1 MKPSEPLDD
10 FSAEE
15 QARLAALPHARLP
28 AAMLEKKIITALKA
42 NGQLRQAPTPQ
53 PRSLPRLATAS
64 VSFLLIFMLGFL
76 LGRRQSILPVAP
88 NQQAMFML
96 LLYESPEAVGNES
109 DKVVE
114 YSHWAKSLRE
124 EKHAISGEKL
134 KEGGRLLRQAQGRL
148 EISEVGHQ
156 NRREALGGYFLIEA
170 RDIEDALRIAE
181 RCPHLKYGGAIELR
195 QIDKI

>member
-15 QARLAALPHARLP
+15 QARLAALPHTRLP

-53 PRSLPRLATAS
+53 PGSLPRLAT
-64 VSFLLIFMLGFL
+64 VSLSFVLIFMLGFL
-76 LGRRQSILPVAP
+76 LGRRQSIVPVAP

-96 LLYESPEAVGNES
+96 LLYESPEAAGSES

-124 EKHAISGEKL
+124 ANRAITGEKL
-134 KEGGRLLRQAQGRL
+134 KDGGRLLRQAQGRL
-148 EISEVGHQ
+148 EISEVGQQ
-156 NRREALGGYFLIEA
+156 NQREALGGYFLIEA

>member
-53 PRSLPRLATAS
+53 PGSLPRLATAS
-64 VSFLLIFMLGFL
+64 LSFLLIFMLGFL
-76 LGRRQSILPVAP
+76 LGRRQSIVPVAP

-96 LLYESPEAVGNES
+96 LLYESPEAAGSES

-124 EKHAISGEKL
+124 ANRAITGEKL
-134 KEGGRLLRQAQGRL
+134 KDGGRLLRQAQGRL
-148 EISEVGHQ
+148 EISEVGQQ
-156 NRREALGGYFLIEA
+156 NQREALGGYFLIEA